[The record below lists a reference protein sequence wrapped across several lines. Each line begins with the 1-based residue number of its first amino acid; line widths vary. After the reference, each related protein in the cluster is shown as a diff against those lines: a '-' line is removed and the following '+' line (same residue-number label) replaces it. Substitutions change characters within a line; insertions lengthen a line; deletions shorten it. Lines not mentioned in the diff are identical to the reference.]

1 MKKVVILLGVFFLF
15 FACHVKQEAPE
26 NAKTAN
32 QINIIKW
39 YKNISYI
46 SNKHPDSLLYYA
58 DQIEKLAAKES
69 NIYQSMA
76 SCVRGVY
83 YQNISSYELS
93 KRAFEKSIALIT
105 DSKYDTIQA
114 KACIGLGNYYKN
126 TGDYPK
132 GFNYLYKALKIYEKK
147 KNKFGVS
154 SAQGCIAQIYLQK
167 NDLEAA
173 KESLKVA
180 LAVLGEDK
188 NNHIYLISA
197 HTLANVYGMSGD
209 FERALA
215 IDKEGIAI
223 ADKIKT
229 PRNKV
234 MFLDNKAN
242 CFMYSNRLDS
252 AAYYFQEC
260 LKIDRQVGE
269 RKQIADTYSNLGN
282 LAIFQKDYAA
292 AEKHLNSSIT
302 LLKEINQKPNLIT
315 AYEILVDLYQ
325 REGKLKEALAAEF
338 EKEKTYQAVISEK
351 KEAALAEFKI
361 LYETQKKEQQLAES
375 KVQLLQNEA
384 KVRRKNYVLMALSIV
399 ALFTALVG
407 YLFYRQQKTKVV
419 QQEKEFELKSA
430 IALIEKQNELQE
442 QRLSI
447 SRDLHDNIGSQL
459 TFIISSVDNIK
470 YAFDIQNEKLDNK
483 LQNISNF
490 AKSTII
496 ELRDTIWAMNLNE
509 ITLEELKS
517 RVVNFIEKGKEA
529 NEVIDFIF
537 RIEEG
542 IDQLRLSA
550 IVGMNCYRTIQESI
564 NNAIKY
570 AEATEVVIEIKE
582 VKDTIQITIQDNG
595 IGFDIQT
602 VEKGNGLRNMQK
614 RIEGISGKWTIDS
627 KPEKGTTVLVSLNKN
642 NLGT

>member
-1 MKKVVILLGVFFLF
+1 
-15 FACHVKQEAPE
+15 
-26 NAKTAN
+26 
-32 QINIIKW
+32 
-39 YKNISYI
+39 
-46 SNKHPDSLLYYA
+46 
-58 DQIEKLAAKES
+58 
-69 NIYQSMA
+69 
-76 SCVRGVY
+76 
-83 YQNISSYELS
+83 
-93 KRAFEKSIALIT
+93 
-105 DSKYDTIQA
+105 
-114 KACIGLGNYYKN
+114 
-126 TGDYPK
+126 
-132 GFNYLYKALKIYEKK
+132 
-147 KNKFGVS
+147 
-154 SAQGCIAQIYLQK
+154 
-167 NDLEAA
+167 
-173 KESLKVA
+173 
-180 LAVLGEDK
+180 
-188 NNHIYLISA
+188 
-197 HTLANVYGMSGD
+197 
-209 FERALA
+209 
-215 IDKEGIAI
+215 
-223 ADKIKT
+223 
-229 PRNKV
+229 
-234 MFLDNKAN
+234 
-242 CFMYSNRLDS
+242 MYSNRLDS

>member
-1 MKKVVILLGVFFLF
+1 MKKFVLLFGISLLL
-15 FACHVKQEAPE
+15 FACHSKQESTA
-26 NAKTAN
+26 NTKTAN
-32 QINIIKW
+32 QIKIIKW

-46 SNKHPDSLLYYA
+46 SNTHPDSITFFA
-58 DQIEKLAAKES
+58 DQIEKLAVRES

-76 SCVRGVY
+76 YTVRGVY
-83 YQNISSYELS
+83 YQNSSSYELS

-114 KACIGLGNYYKN
+114 KAYIGLGNYYKN

-132 GFNYLYKALKIYEKK
+132 GFLCLYNALKIYEKR
-147 KNKFGVS
+147 KNKFGIS

-167 NDLEAA
+167 NDIDAA

-188 NNHIYLISA
+188 DNHIYLISS
-197 HTLANVYGMSGD
+197 HTLANVYGMSGN

-215 IDKEGIAI
+215 IDEECLAI
-223 ADKIKT
+223 SDRIKS
-229 PRNKV
+229 PRNKA

-242 CFMYSNRLDS
+242 CFMYSNQLDS

-269 RKQIADTYSNLGN
+269 RKQIADTYTNLGN

-292 AEKHLNSSIT
+292 AEKHLNTSIS
-302 LLKEINQKPNLIT
+302 LLKEINQKPNLIN

-361 LYETQKKEQQLAES
+361 LYETQKKEQQLAEN
-375 KVQLLQNEA
+375 KVLLLQNEA
-384 KVRRKNYVLMALSIV
+384 KARRTNYLLIALSIIV
-399 ALFTALVG
+399 FFVGLVG
-407 YLFYRQQKTKVV
+407 YLLYRQQKAKIL

-470 YAFDIQNEKLDNK
+470 YAFDIQNQKLDNK

-490 AKSTII
+490 TKSTII
-496 ELRDTIWAMNLNE
+496 ELRDTIWAMNSDE
-509 ITLEELKS
+509 ITFEDLRS
-517 RVVNFIEKGKEA
+517 RILNFIEKAKTAKEDVDFQFTIDDKL
-529 NEVIDFIF
+529 NKLRLNSVFGMNIYRVIQEAVNNALKYSNAK
-537 RIEEG
+537 RIEILVYKVE
-542 IDQLRLSA
+542 
-550 IVGMNCYRTIQESI
+550 
-564 NNAIKY
+564 NNLA
-570 AEATEVVIEIKE
+570 
-582 VKDTIQITIQDNG
+582 VKISDNG
-595 IGFDIQT
+595 VGFNLENTVKGNGIMNMEKRIENIGGIISVDSIVNEGTIVFFLIPDNT
-602 VEKGNGLRNMQK
+602 VEK
-614 RIEGISGKWTIDS
+614 
-627 KPEKGTTVLVSLNKN
+627 
-642 NLGT
+642 

>member
-1 MKKVVILLGVFFLF
+1 MKKFVLLFSVSLLL
-15 FACHVKQEAPE
+15 FACHSKQETPATT
-26 NAKTAN
+26 KTEN
-32 QINIIKW
+32 QIKIIKW

-46 SNKHPDSLLYYA
+46 SNTHPDSIA
-58 DQIEKLAAKES
+58 FFANQIEKLAVNES
-69 NIYQSMA
+69 NLYKSMA
-76 SCVRGVY
+76 FCVRGVY
-83 YQNISSYELS
+83 FQNISSYELS
-93 KRAFEKSIALIT
+93 KSAFEKSIALIT

-114 KACIGLGNYYKN
+114 KAYIGLGNYYKN

-132 GFNYLYKALKIYEKK
+132 GFECLYKALNIYEKK
-147 KNKFGVS
+147 KNKFGIS
-154 SAQGCIAQIYLQK
+154 SAHGCIAQIYLQK
-167 NDLEAA
+167 IDLDAA

-188 NNHIYLISA
+188 DNHIYLISS
-197 HTLANVYGMSGD
+197 HTLANVYGMSGN

-215 IDKEGIAI
+215 IDKECLAI
-223 ADKIKT
+223 SDKIKSL
-229 PRNKV
+229 RNKV

-242 CFMYSNRLDS
+242 CFMYSNQLDS

-260 LKIDRQVGE
+260 LTIDRKVGE
-269 RKQIADTYSNLGN
+269 KKQIADTYCNLGN

-292 AEKHLNSSIT
+292 AENHLNLSIS
-302 LLKEINQKPNLIT
+302 LLKEINQKPNLIS

-325 REGKLKEALAAEF
+325 REGKLKEALVTEF
-338 EKEKTYQAVISEK
+338 EKEKTYQAIISEK
-351 KEAALAEFKI
+351 KEAAMAEFKI

-375 KVQLLQNEA
+375 KVLLLQNEA
-384 KVRRKNYVLMALSIV
+384 KTRRNNYLLIALSIV
-399 ALFTALVG
+399 VFFVALVG
-407 YLFYRQQKTKVV
+407 YLLYRQQKAKIQ

-470 YAFDIQNEKLDNK
+470 YAFDIQNPKLESK
-483 LQNISNF
+483 LQNISTFTN
-490 AKSTII
+490 ATIG
-496 ELRDTIWAMNLNE
+496 ELRDTIWAMNSSE
-509 ITLEELKS
+509 ITIEELQS
-517 RVVNFIEKGKEA
+517 RVLNFIEKGKEA
-529 NEVIDFIF
+529 METINFIF
-537 RIEEG
+537 RIEDG
-542 IDQLRLSA
+542 IDQLRMSA

-570 AEATEVVIEIKE
+570 AEATEVVIEIE
-582 VKDTIQITIQDNG
+582 EIKDSIQIAIRDNG

-614 RIEGISGKWTIDS
+614 RIEDISGIWTIDS
-627 KPEKGTTVLVSLNKN
+627 KPSKGTTIKVVLNMN

>member
-1 MKKVVILLGVFFLF
+1 MKKFVLLFGVSLLL
-15 FACHVKQEAPE
+15 FACHSKQEALT
-26 NAKTAN
+26 NTKTTK
-32 QINIIKW
+32 QIKIIKW

-46 SNKHPDSLLYYA
+46 SNTHPDSIAFYA
-58 DQIEKLAAKES
+58 DQIEKLAVRES

-76 SCVRGVY
+76 YTVRGVY
-83 YQNISSYELS
+83 YQNSSSYELS

-114 KACIGLGNYYKN
+114 KAYIGLGNYYKN

-132 GFNYLYKALKIYEKK
+132 GFECLYKALKIYEKK
-147 KNKFGVS
+147 KNKFGIS

-167 NDLEAA
+167 NDLDAA

-180 LAVLGEDK
+180 LAVLGKDK
-188 NNHIYLISA
+188 DNHIYLISS
-197 HTLANVYGMSGD
+197 HTLANVYGMSGN

-215 IDKEGIAI
+215 IDEECLAI
-223 ADKIKT
+223 SDKIKS
-229 PRNKV
+229 PRNKA

-242 CFMYSNRLDS
+242 CFMYSNQLDS

-260 LKIDRQVGE
+260 LIIDKQVGE
-269 RKQIADTYSNLGN
+269 RKQIADTYTNLGN

-292 AEKHLNSSIT
+292 AEKHLNTSIS
-302 LLKEINQKPNLIT
+302 LLKEINQKPNLIN

-338 EKEKTYQAVISEK
+338 EKENTYQAVISEK

-361 LYETQKKEQQLAES
+361 LYETQKKEQQLAEN
-375 KVQLLQNEA
+375 KVLLLQNEA
-384 KVRRKNYVLMALSIV
+384 KARRTNYLLIALSIV
-399 ALFTALVG
+399 VFFVALVG
-407 YLFYRQQKTKVV
+407 YLLYRQQKAKIH

-470 YAFDIQNEKLDNK
+470 YAFDIQNQKLDNK

-490 AKSTII
+490 AKATII
-496 ELRDTIWAMNLNE
+496 ELRDTIWAMNSNE
-509 ITLEELKS
+509 IAFEDLQIRILNFLEKA
-517 RVVNFIEKGKEA
+517 KAAKE
-529 NEVIDFIF
+529 EIDFKF
-537 RIEEG
+537 T
-542 IDQLRLSA
+542 IDKSLYDLKLNA
-550 IVGMNCYRTIQESI
+550 VFGMNVYRVMQEAI
-564 NNAIKY
+564 NNALKY
-570 AEATEVVIEIKE
+570 ANPNQIAIDVTRIDDKVS
-582 VKDTIQITIQDNG
+582 VKISDNG
-595 IGFDIQT
+595 VGFDLKTI
-602 VEKGNGLRNMQK
+602 EKGNGLNNMQK
-614 RIEGISGKWTIDS
+614 RIESIGGVFSMQSEVGT
-627 KPEKGTTVLVSLNKN
+627 GTTISILLSI
-642 NLGT
+642 

>member
-1 MKKVVILLGVFFLF
+1 MKKFLLLFVVSLLL
-15 FACHVKQEAPE
+15 FACHSKQEAPT
-26 NAKTAN
+26 NTKTAN
-32 QINIIKW
+32 QIKIIKW

-46 SNKHPDSLLYYA
+46 SNTHPDSIAFFA
-58 DQIEKLAAKES
+58 DKIEKLAAQES

-76 SCVRGVY
+76 HSVRGVY
-83 YQNISSYELS
+83 YQNTSSYELS

-114 KACIGLGNYYKN
+114 KDYIGLGNYYKN
-126 TGDYPK
+126 TGNYPK
-132 GFNYLYKALKIYEKK
+132 GFEYLFKALKIYEKR
-147 KNKFGVS
+147 KNKFGIS

-167 NDLEAA
+167 NDLDAA

-180 LAVLGEDK
+180 LAVLGKDK
-188 NNHIYLISA
+188 DNHIYLISS
-197 HTLANVYGMSGD
+197 HTLANVYGMSGN

-215 IDKEGIAI
+215 IDKECIAI
-223 ADKIKT
+223 ANKIKS
-229 PRNKV
+229 PRNIV

-242 CFMYSNRLDS
+242 CFMYSNQLDS

-260 LKIDRQVGE
+260 LKIDKQVGE
-269 RKQIADTYSNLGN
+269 KKQIADTFCNLGN
-282 LAIFQKDYAA
+282 LAIFQKDYAEA
-292 AEKHLNSSIT
+292 KEHLNASIS

-361 LYETQKKEQQLAES
+361 LYETQKKEQQLAEN
-375 KVQLLQNEA
+375 KVLLLQNEA
-384 KVRRKNYVLMALSIV
+384 KTRRTNYLLIALSIV
-399 ALFTALVG
+399 VFFVALVG
-407 YLFYRQQKTKVV
+407 YLLYRQQKAKIH

-470 YAFDIQNEKLDNK
+470 YAFDIQNQKLDNK

-496 ELRDTIWAMNLNE
+496 ELRDTIWAMNSNE
-509 ITLEELKS
+509 ISIEDLRARIL
-517 RVVNFIEKGKEA
+517 NFIEKAKTAKED
-529 NEVIDFIF
+529 IDFQF
-537 RIEEG
+537 T
-542 IDQLRLSA
+542 IDEQLLNLKLNA
-550 IVGMNCYRTIQESI
+550 VFGMNVYRVLQEAI
-564 NNAIKY
+564 NNAVKY
-570 AEATEVVIEIKE
+570 ANPT
-582 VKDTIQITIQDNG
+582 QITIHFSQVDGKVKIIITDNG
-595 IGFDIQT
+595 VGFD
-602 VEKGNGLRNMQK
+602 VENVTKGNGLLNMEK
-614 RIEGISGKWTIDS
+614 RIESIGGAYSLQTELG
-627 KPEKGTTVLVSLNKN
+627 KGTTISIILSL
-642 NLGT
+642 